1 MATLM
6 VRWKIKYFDT
16 TLEEYKVVYPNRT
29 SNYITKD
36 DFDYVKVIL
45 LSLNVLKKYKP
56 SLF

>member
-1 MATLM
+1 M
-6 VRWKIKYFDT
+6 VHWKIKHFDT

-45 LSLNVLKKYKP
+45 LSLNALKKYKP

>member
-6 VRWKIKYFDT
+6 VRWKIKHFDT

-29 SNYITKD
+29 SNYITKY

-56 SLF
+56 SLI